1 MANTNAPFGFKAVE
15 NDAHQT
21 ARSYP
26 LASEYGTAIYAGD
39 PVSLDG
45 NGKVIIASGTTP
57 ILGIFRGVNYTKSN
71 GEFEFSNY
79 WPAST
84 ATLGGNDAEA
94 LIQDDPNL
102 HFIAQTDADFA
113 QADVGLLVPIAIGTP
128 NTTFNRSG
136 AYVSSTA
143 GGSTAADQV
152 KIVKVHPSSESG
164 AYAVVECRWSHHVL
178 GGPSKTTEI

>member
-1 MANTNAPFGFKAVE
+1 MANTNAPFGFVAVE
-15 NDAHQT
+15 NDAHGT
-21 ARSYP
+21 TRTYP
-26 LASEYGTAIYAGD
+26 LASAYGTAIYPGD

-57 ILGIFRGVNYTKSN
+57 ILGIFRGVSYTDTN
-71 GEFEFSNY
+71 GEPKFGH
-79 WPAST
+79 WPASQ
-84 ATLGGNDAEA
+84 ATLGSEDAEA

-113 QADVGLLVPIAIGTP
+113 QADVGLLVPVVIGSP
-128 NTTFNRSG
+128 STTFKRSG

-152 KIVKVHPSSESG
+152 KIVKVRPGSESG
-164 AYAVVECRWSHHVL
+164 AYAVLECRWAHHVL
-178 GGPSKTTEI
+178 GGPSKATEI